1 MRKKVLAGIAFIV
14 CFTLFSQNI
23 DDLEFTHTKDSLTS
37 ALLSE
42 FDYLNS
48 KTFKIKQKLD
58 SIKIDKQIELIS
70 QLEGKWEF
78 VKVVCQD
85 CIISKAEEQTK
96 KYIEIT
102 KKHIIFYKDAISE
115 KHIVSKETLKFSD
128 FIDSFSGL
136 TTLVYKDKRAWN
148 YTIDTTKTHVSASYI
163 GNEKEGRIVTS
174 VSGNYSYFYKRI
186 E

>member
-1 MRKKVLAGIAFIV
+1 MRKKVLAGIAYIV

-96 KYIEIT
+96 NILKSPKNTLFSIKMLFLKNISFQ
-102 KKHIIFYKDAISE
+102 KKP
-115 KHIVSKETLKFSD
+115 
-128 FIDSFSGL
+128 
-136 TTLVYKDKRAWN
+136 
-148 YTIDTTKTHVSASYI
+148 
-163 GNEKEGRIVTS
+163 
-174 VSGNYSYFYKRI
+174 
-186 E
+186 